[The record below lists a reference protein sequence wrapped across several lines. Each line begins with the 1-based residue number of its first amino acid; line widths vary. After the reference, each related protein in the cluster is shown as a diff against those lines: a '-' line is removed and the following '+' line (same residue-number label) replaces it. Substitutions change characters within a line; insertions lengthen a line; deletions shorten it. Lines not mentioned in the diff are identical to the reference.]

1 MSFLFAAPIVTAA
14 DRKLAARGI
23 VYNPGIGHD
32 PAPGSLRA
40 IPEGLKDKPMP
51 DSELLLIDFSSLA
64 VPIWKMSAL
73 EPDPN
78 ASSTAMVDRVRSLA
92 SQHPYAAICC
102 DSGKSFRNELDP
114 TYKAN
119 RPESDEPM
127 HHQMRLA
134 QETLAND
141 GFPVWKVK
149 GFEADDLIASATARA
164 LEIDGATVLLATS
177 DKDMLALVGPR
188 VRVKK
193 LHGDGAVMD
202 IDAIKAKLGIGPEQ
216 MADYLALCGD
226 TSDNII
232 GAKGIGPKKAAD
244 LLTLFGSLDALYAA
258 IDAGAAK
265 LQPAVAASL
274 AEFRARKDLVRSLI
288 ALRTD
293 VPIPFEEIA
302 AERVAKGQA
311 SLGMEAEP
319 MQDITAVAEPQTVAE
334 PNGNRAKTAEESAE
348 NCRPLP
354 TATPTQAVAVRQP
367 DAPAPAEWTKH
378 LEPRSMHEAKIMAAD
393 MFNARLFNG
402 YGTPAAVLSTIL
414 AGRELGLQAMASL
427 RGIHIVEGR
436 HMLSSD
442 LLRAL
447 VIRSGLAKTFR
458 CTERTAERATFITQR
473 GDDPPMEL
481 SYTIAEAS
489 GAGLVKP
496 KSGWEKNPADM
507 LVARASAKLARLVYP
522 DLVHGLYTEAEFD

>member
-1 MSFLFAAPIVTAA
+1 MNSFPEPLQFTGDEP
-14 DRKLAARGI
+14 DPHQYEAR
-23 VYNPGIGHD
+23 
-32 PAPGSLRA
+32 
-40 IPEGLKDKPMP
+40 PEEEPPMP
-51 DSELLLIDFSSLA
+51 DTELLLIDFSSLA
-64 VPIWKMSAL
+64 VPIWKVSAL

-78 ASSTAMVDRVRSLA
+78 ASSTAMS
-92 SQHPYAAICC
+92 C
-102 DSGKSFRNELDP
+102 DSGKSFRHELDP
-114 TYKAN
+114 SYKAN

-149 GFEADDLIASATARA
+149 GFEADDLIASATRQA

-202 IDAIKAKLGIGPEQ
+202 VDAIKAKLGIGPEQ

-258 IDAGAAK
+258 IDQGAAK

-274 AEFRARKDLVRSLI
+274 AEFRSRKNVVRSLI

-302 AERVAKGQA
+302 AERTPKNQA
-311 SLGMEAEP
+311 TFGMEAEP
-319 MQDITAVAEPQTVAE
+319 MTTTEVVEAEANGNTTSAPIAAGSAQPPAGQPSV
-334 PNGNRAKTAEESAE
+334 PNGAASGVTS
-348 NCRPLP
+348 
-354 TATPTQAVAVRQP
+354 TAVAVRQP
-367 DAPAPAEWTKH
+367 DVLAAAPTEWEKQ
-378 LEPRSMHEAKIMAAD
+378 LEPRSITEAQVLARHMYD
-393 MFNARLFNG
+393 SRLFAG
-402 YGTPAAVLSTIL
+402 YGTPAAVLSTVL
-414 AGRELGLQAMASL
+414 AGRELGLPAMASL

-458 CTERTAERATFITQR
+458 CTERTAERATFVTQR

-489 GAGLVKP
+489 SAGLVKP